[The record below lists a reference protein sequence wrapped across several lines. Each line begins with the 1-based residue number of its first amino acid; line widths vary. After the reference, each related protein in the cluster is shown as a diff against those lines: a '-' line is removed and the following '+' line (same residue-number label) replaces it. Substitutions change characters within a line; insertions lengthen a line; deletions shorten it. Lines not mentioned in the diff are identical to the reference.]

1 MFDFISS
8 KGVDPETEFDLIEL
22 VGQGNYGRVYKAM
35 HKKTGKIYSAKIAY
49 IEKTNE
55 VESFKKEINILS
67 QCNNQY
73 IVHYFGSYIKGHQI
87 WIILEFCDGGSLY
100 ELIKI
105 LPRSLNEEEI
115 ASIVYM
121 ILKGLVFLHENKKI
135 HRDVKTENILLTH
148 EGIAKLAD
156 FGVSTQLMH
165 SYSKKITKIGTPFY
179 MSPEVILQNKY
190 DYKCDIWSLGITT
203 IEMAEGEP
211 PFAKVK
217 GYWVLK
223 KIITHPPKGL
233 KNREKWSN
241 EFNNFVEKCLIYEP
255 EKRPSAKELLQHPF
269 ILKYNRGNKLI
280 AELINNSLDELEFY
294 RKKILE
300 SDESEEEDTE
310 FMNNKTKKYKQEKEL
325 YNRNYNNIN
334 DNNINDNNINDN
346 NINDINIID
355 NYNDEE
361 NCGSVIIKNDNNGAT
376 RNELNASN
384 IIEDTGTMIN
394 VDKIKDNMNS
404 VMSKNAV
411 EEQGSVL
418 IKNTPTSNKDSN
430 IAQNE
435 DQLIKMIDMYGVD
448 GLSFDFNNNPD
459 KTIKAEETKM
469 CEQRDIVERREQNN
483 NNLNNDFNNNLN
495 LINKNDNN
503 IFYKNFNDNNKN
515 ELLELINDSSINNLT
530 TIQLQSKILTI
541 EEEMKNE
548 IQKIKEKYEK
558 KLHKY
563 KTSLKFL
570 KENHF
575 LKNLNEYNDYQKFA
589 SKIKQKVEFIKDKK
603 PINFENDKKLKKNEN
618 NININNNFN
627 GYNNNFNNGI
637 DLNNYNIIERTN
649 VEIPPELLH
658 KNRGNS
664 NNCNF
669 GSSGSLIPST
679 TSVKPNHVLVFNYKP
694 NNISIKKHLGY
705 Q

>member
-105 LPRSLNEEEI
+105 LPRNLNEEEI
-115 ASIVYM
+115 ASLVCM
-121 ILKGLVFLHENKKI
+121 ILKGLIFLHENKKI

-148 EGIAKLAD
+148 DGIAKLGD

-165 SYSKKITKIGTPFY
+165 SFSKKITKIGTPFY
-179 MSPEVILQNKY
+179 MSPEVIMQNKY

-233 KNREKWSN
+233 KNKEKWSS
-241 EFNNFVEKCLIYEP
+241 EFNDFVEKCLIYEP

-269 ILKYNRGNKLI
+269 IMKYNRGSKLI
-280 AELINNSLDELEFY
+280 AELVNNSMDDLEFY

-300 SDESEEEDTE
+300 SDESEEEDKNTE
-310 FMNNKTKKYKQEKEL
+310 FINNTKKFKQEL
-325 YNRNYNNIN
+325 NNYGNENNNTNKINN
-334 DNNINDNNINDN
+334 DNTIE
-346 NINDINIID
+346 
-355 NYNDEE
+355 EE
-361 NCGSVIIKNDNNGAT
+361 NCGSVIIKENYDDKNK
-376 RNELNASN
+376 NEFNASN
-384 IIEDTGTMIN
+384 IIEETGTMIN
-394 VDKIKDNMNS
+394 MDKVKNTINNINNINNINSMNS
-404 VMSKNAV
+404 IISKNVA
-411 EEQGSVL
+411 EEQGSVI
-418 IKNTPTSNKDSN
+418 IKSNLNSIKGSN
-430 IAQNE
+430 CAQNE
-435 DQLIKMIDMYGVD
+435 EQLIKMIDMYGVD

-469 CEQRDIVERREQNN
+469 CEQRDIAGKKE
-483 NNLNNDFNNNLN
+483 LSK
-495 LINKNDNN
+495 KNQ
-503 IFYKNFNDNNKN
+503 NNKN
-515 ELLELINDSSINNLT
+515 KISGKNILYNNNQIEINDLINDSTINNLT

-548 IQKIKEKYEK
+548 IQKLKERYEK
-558 KLHKY
+558 KLFKY
-563 KTSLKFL
+563 KASLKFL

-575 LKNLNEYNDYQKFA
+575 LKNLNEYKDYQKFA
-589 SKIKQKVEFIKDKK
+589 NKIKQKVDFVKDKK
-603 PINFENDKKLKKNEN
+603 QPIYADNKKIKINLNKNN
-618 NININNNFN
+618 NINFG
-627 GYNNNFNNGI
+627 GYNNNFNNI
-637 DLNNYNIIERTN
+637 EINNYNVIERTN

-658 KNRGNS
+658 KNRGN
-664 NNCNF
+664 NCNL

-679 TSVKPNHVLVFNYKP
+679 TSVKPNHVLVFDYKP
-694 NNISIKKHLGY
+694 NNISIKKHLVY

>member
-1 MFDFISS
+1 MYDFISS
-8 KGVDPETEFDLIEL
+8 KGIDPENEFDLIEL

-105 LPRSLNEEEI
+105 LPRNLNEEEI
-115 ASIVYM
+115 ASIVCM
-121 ILKGLVFLHENKKI
+121 ILKGLIFLHENKKI
-135 HRDVKTENILLTH
+135 HRDIKTENILLTH

-165 SYSKKITKIGTPFY
+165 SFSKKITKIGTPFY

-233 KNREKWSN
+233 KNKEKWSS
-241 EFNNFVEKCLIYEP
+241 EFNDFVEKCLIYEP

-280 AELINNSLDELEFY
+280 AELINNSLDDLEFY

-300 SDESEEEDTE
+300 SDESEEEDKNTE
-310 FMNNKTKKYKQEKEL
+310 FLNTKKIKAEI
-325 YNRNYNNIN
+325 YNNNNNYNYK
-334 DNNINDNNINDN
+334 DN
-346 NINDINIID
+346 
-355 NYNDEE
+355 NDEE
-361 NCGSVIIKNDNNGAT
+361 ICGSVIIKNDNNV
-376 RNELNASN
+376 NSKNMELNASN
-384 IIEDTGTMIN
+384 IIEETGTMIN
-394 VDKIKDNMNS
+394 VDKVKNIDS
-404 VMSKNAV
+404 VVTKSVV
-411 EEQGSVL
+411 EDQGSVV
-418 IKNTPTSNKDSN
+418 IKNSQNFNKNSNCV
-430 IAQNE
+430 QNE
-435 DQLIKMIDMYGVD
+435 EQLIQMIDAYGVD

-469 CEQRDIVERREQNN
+469 CEQRDIVERRE
-483 NNLNNDFNNNLN
+483 LNNM
-495 LINKNDNN
+495 NN
-503 IFYKNFNDNNKN
+503 IERKDSFKNGNNILYNNKVN
-515 ELLELINDSSINNLT
+515 ILDLINDSSINSLT
-530 TIQLQSKILTI
+530 SIQLQSKILTI

-558 KLHKY
+558 KLFKY

-570 KENHF
+570 KQNQF
-575 LKNLNEYNDYQKFA
+575 LKNLNEYKDYQKFA
-589 SKIKQKVEFIKDKK
+589 SKIKQKVEFVKDKK
-603 PINFENDKKLKKNEN
+603 PLYQEKEKKMNGN
-618 NININNNFN
+618 GININNNINFN
-627 GYNNNFNNGI
+627 GSDNKYNNI
-637 DLNNYNIIERTN
+637 EINNYNIIERTN
-649 VEIPPELLH
+649 VEIPPELL
-658 KNRGNS
+658 NRNRKKGENS
-664 NNCNF
+664 NCNL
-669 GSSGSLIPST
+669 GSSGSLVPST

-694 NNISIKKHLGY
+694 NNISIKKHLVY

>member
-1 MFDFISS
+1 MYDFISS
-8 KGVDPETEFDLIEL
+8 KGIDPETEFDLIEL

-73 IVHYFGSYIKGHQI
+73 IVHYFASYIKGHQI

-105 LPRSLNEEEI
+105 LPRNLNEEEI
-115 ASIVYM
+115 ASLVSM
-121 ILKGLVFLHENKKI
+121 ILKGLIFLHENKKI
-135 HRDVKTENILLTH
+135 HRDIKTENILLTH

-165 SYSKKITKIGTPFY
+165 SFSKKITKIGTPFY

-233 KNREKWSN
+233 KNKEKWSK
-241 EFNNFVEKCLIYEP
+241 EFNDFVEKCLIYDP

-269 ILKYNRGNKLI
+269 ILKYNRGSKLI
-280 AELINNSLDELEFY
+280 AELINNNLDYLEFY

-300 SDESEEEDTE
+300 SDESEEEDKNTE
-310 FMNNKTKKYKQEKEL
+310 FFNNTKKF
-325 YNRNYNNIN
+325 RADIYNNN
-334 DNNINDNNINDN
+334 DNNE
-346 NINDINIID
+346 
-355 NYNDEE
+355 EE
-361 NCGSVIIKNDNNGAT
+361 NIGSVIIKKDTNDINKNKF
-376 RNELNASN
+376 NASN
-384 IIEDTGTMIN
+384 IIEETGTMIN
-394 VDKIKDNMNS
+394 VDKVKNNIDS
-404 VMSKNAV
+404 GISKNLI
-411 EEQGSVL
+411 EDQGSVV
-418 IKNTPTSNKDSN
+418 IKDVPNSYKDSHC
-430 IAQNE
+430 AQNE

-469 CEQRDIVERREQNN
+469 CEQRDIVEKREINN
-483 NNLNNDFNNNLN
+483 N
-495 LINKNDNN
+495 KNF
-503 IFYKNFNDNNKN
+503 IYKNFNDKAEISN
-515 ELLELINDSSINNLT
+515 LINDSSINNLT

-548 IQKIKEKYEK
+548 IQKLKEKYEK
-558 KLHKY
+558 KLYKY
-563 KTSLKFL
+563 KASLKFL
-570 KENHF
+570 KENQF
-575 LKNLNEYNDYQKFA
+575 LKNLSEYKDYQKFA
-589 SKIKQKVEFIKDKK
+589 NKIKQKVEFVKEKK
-603 PINFENDKKLKKNEN
+603 SLYHENDKNI
-618 NININNNFN
+618 NININNNYNFN
-627 GYNNNFNNGI
+627 EYNNNYNNFEI
-637 DLNNYNIIERTN
+637 NNYNVIERTN
-649 VEIPPELLH
+649 AEIPPELLH
-658 KNRGNS
+658 KNRDKNY
-664 NNCNF
+664 NI

-694 NNISIKKHLGY
+694 NNISIKKHLAY

>member
-1 MFDFISS
+1 MYDFISS
-8 KGVDPETEFDLIEL
+8 KGIDPENEFDLIEL

-105 LPRSLNEEEI
+105 LPRNLNEEEI
-115 ASIVYM
+115 ASIVCM
-121 ILKGLVFLHENKKI
+121 ILKGLIFLHENKKI
-135 HRDVKTENILLTH
+135 HRDIKTENILLTH

-165 SYSKKITKIGTPFY
+165 SFSKKITKIGTPFY

-233 KNREKWSN
+233 KNKEKWSS
-241 EFNNFVEKCLIYEP
+241 EFNDFVEKCLIYEP

-280 AELINNSLDELEFY
+280 AELINNSLDDLEFY

-300 SDESEEEDTE
+300 SDESEEEDKNTE
-310 FMNNKTKKYKQEKEL
+310 FLNTKKIKAEI
-325 YNRNYNNIN
+325 YNNNNNYNYK
-334 DNNINDNNINDN
+334 DN
-346 NINDINIID
+346 
-355 NYNDEE
+355 NDEE
-361 NCGSVIIKNDNNGAT
+361 ICGSVIIKNDNNV
-376 RNELNASN
+376 NSKNMELNASN
-384 IIEDTGTMIN
+384 IIEETGTMIN
-394 VDKIKDNMNS
+394 VDKVKNIDS
-404 VMSKNAV
+404 VVTKSVV
-411 EEQGSVL
+411 EDQGSVV
-418 IKNTPTSNKDSN
+418 IKNSQNFNKNSNCV
-430 IAQNE
+430 QNE
-435 DQLIKMIDMYGVD
+435 EQLIQMIDAYGVD

-469 CEQRDIVERREQNN
+469 CEQRDIVERRE
-483 NNLNNDFNNNLN
+483 LNNM
-495 LINKNDNN
+495 NN
-503 IFYKNFNDNNKN
+503 IERKDSFKNGNNILYNNKVN
-515 ELLELINDSSINNLT
+515 ILDLINDSSINSLT
-530 TIQLQSKILTI
+530 SIQLQSKILTI

-558 KLHKY
+558 KLFKY

-570 KENHF
+570 KQNQF
-575 LKNLNEYNDYQKFA
+575 LKNLNEYKDYQKFA
-589 SKIKQKVEFIKDKK
+589 SKIKQKVEFVKDKK
-603 PINFENDKKLKKNEN
+603 PLYQEKEKKMNGN
-618 NININNNFN
+618 GININNNINFN
-627 GYNNNFNNGI
+627 GSDNKYNNI
-637 DLNNYNIIERTN
+637 EINNYNIIERTN
-649 VEIPPELLH
+649 VEIPPELL
-658 KNRGNS
+658 NRNRKKGENS
-664 NNCNF
+664 NCNL

-694 NNISIKKHLGY
+694 NNISIKKHLVY

>member
-1 MFDFISS
+1 MYDFISS
-8 KGVDPETEFDLIEL
+8 KGIDPENEFDLIEL

-35 HKKTGKIYSAKIAY
+35 HKKTGKIYSANIAY

-105 LPRSLNEEEI
+105 LPRNLNEEEI
-115 ASIVYM
+115 ASIVCM
-121 ILKGLVFLHENKKI
+121 ILKGLIFLHENKKI
-135 HRDVKTENILLTH
+135 HRDIKTENILLTH

-165 SYSKKITKIGTPFY
+165 SFSKKITKIGTPFY

-233 KNREKWSN
+233 KNKEKWSS
-241 EFNNFVEKCLIYEP
+241 EFNDFVEKCLIYEP

-280 AELINNSLDELEFY
+280 AELINNSLDDLEFY

-300 SDESEEEDTE
+300 SDESEEEDKNTE
-310 FMNNKTKKYKQEKEL
+310 FLNTKLIKAEL
-325 YNRNYNNIN
+325 YNNNNNNYNCK
-334 DNNINDNNINDN
+334 DN
-346 NINDINIID
+346 
-355 NYNDEE
+355 NDEE
-361 NCGSVIIKNDNNGAT
+361 ICGSVIIKNNNNADSK
-376 RNELNASN
+376 NMELNASN
-384 IIEDTGTMIN
+384 IIEETGTMIN
-394 VDKIKDNMNS
+394 VDKVKNIDS
-404 VMSKNAV
+404 VVTKSVV
-411 EEQGSVL
+411 EDQGSVV
-418 IKNTPTSNKDSN
+418 IKNSQNLNKNSNCV
-430 IAQNE
+430 QNE
-435 DQLIKMIDMYGVD
+435 DQLIQMIDAYGVD

-469 CEQRDIVERREQNN
+469 CEQRDIVERRE
-483 NNLNNDFNNNLN
+483 LNN
-495 LINKNDNN
+495 INN
-503 IFYKNFNDNNKN
+503 IERKDSINNRKNILYENQVDI
-515 ELLELINDSSINNLT
+515 LDLINDSTINSLT
-530 TIQLQSKILTI
+530 SIQLQSKILTI

-558 KLHKY
+558 KLFKY

-570 KENHF
+570 KENQF
-575 LKNLNEYNDYQKFA
+575 LKNLNEYKDYQKFA
-589 SKIKQKVEFIKDKK
+589 NKIKQKVEFVKDKK
-603 PINFENDKKLKKNEN
+603 PIYQDNEKKVNGN
-618 NININNNFN
+618 GININNNTNFN
-627 GYNNNFNNGI
+627 GFDNKYNNI
-637 DLNNYNIIERTN
+637 EINNYNIIERTN
-649 VEIPPELLH
+649 AEIPPELL
-658 KNRGNS
+658 NRNRKKGENS
-664 NNCNF
+664 NFNL

-694 NNISIKKHLGY
+694 NNISIKKHLVY

>member
-1 MFDFISS
+1 MYDFISS

-73 IVHYFGSYIKGHQI
+73 IVHYYGSYIKGHQI
-87 WIILEFCDGGSLY
+87 WIILEFCDGGSLF

-105 LPRSLNEEEI
+105 LPRNLNEEEI
-115 ASIVYM
+115 ASLIYM

-135 HRDVKTENILLTH
+135 HRDIKTENILLTH
-148 EGIAKLAD
+148 KGIAKLAD

-165 SYSKKITKIGTPFY
+165 SFSKKITKIGTPFY

-233 KNREKWSN
+233 KNKEKWSN
-241 EFNNFVEKCLIYEP
+241 EFNNFVEKCLIYDP

-269 ILKYNRGNKLI
+269 ILKYNRGSKLI

-300 SDESEEEDTE
+300 SDESEEEDKNTDLI
-310 FMNNKTKKYKQEKEL
+310 NNTKKYKAEIF
-325 YNRNYNNIN
+325 NNYNENYN
-334 DNNINDNNINDN
+334 DNF
-346 NINDINIID
+346 
-355 NYNDEE
+355 NDEE
-361 NCGSVIIKNDNNGAT
+361 NCGSVIIKNDNNDKNK
-376 RNELNASN
+376 NELNASN
-384 IIEDTGTMIN
+384 IIEETGTMIN
-394 VDKIKDNMNS
+394 VDKVKNNINS
-404 VMSKNAV
+404 IISKNIV
-411 EEQGSVL
+411 EEQGSVV
-418 IKNTPTSNKDSN
+418 IKNTPISNKDSN
-430 IAQNE
+430 CAQNE

-469 CEQRDIVERREQNN
+469 CEQRDIVEKRE
-483 NNLNNDFNNNLN
+483 LNNIKNDKNIIYNNFNNNKIDIL
-495 LINKNDNN
+495 D
-503 IFYKNFNDNNKN
+503 
-515 ELLELINDSSINNLT
+515 LINDSTINNLT

-548 IQKIKEKYEK
+548 IQKLKEKYEK
-558 KLHKY
+558 KLFKY

-575 LKNLNEYNDYQKFA
+575 LKNLNEYKDYQKFA
-589 SKIKQKVEFIKDKK
+589 NKIKQKVEFVKDKK
-603 PINFENDKKLKKNEN
+603 PIYQGNDKNIK
-618 NININNNFN
+618 ININNNINFN
-627 GYNNNFNNGI
+627 SYNNNFNNI
-637 DLNNYNIIERTN
+637 EINNYNVIERTN
-649 VEIPPELLH
+649 VDIPPELLH
-658 KNRGNS
+658 RNRDS
-664 NNCNF
+664 NCNL

-694 NNISIKKHLGY
+694 NNISIKKHLVY

>member
-1 MFDFISS
+1 MYDFISS
-8 KGVDPETEFDLIEL
+8 KGIDPENEFDLIEL

-105 LPRSLNEEEI
+105 LPRNLNEEEI
-115 ASIVYM
+115 ASIVCM
-121 ILKGLVFLHENKKI
+121 ILKGLIFLHENKKI
-135 HRDVKTENILLTH
+135 HRDIKTENILLTH

-165 SYSKKITKIGTPFY
+165 SFSKKITKIGTPFY

-233 KNREKWSN
+233 KNKEKWSS
-241 EFNNFVEKCLIYEP
+241 EFNDFVEKCLIYEP

-280 AELINNSLDELEFY
+280 AELINNSLDDLEFY

-300 SDESEEEDTE
+300 SDESEEEDKNTE
-310 FMNNKTKKYKQEKEL
+310 FLNTKIIKAEIYNN
-325 YNRNYNNIN
+325 NNNYNYK
-334 DNNINDNNINDN
+334 DN
-346 NINDINIID
+346 
-355 NYNDEE
+355 NDEE
-361 NCGSVIIKNDNNGAT
+361 ICGSVIIKNDNNV
-376 RNELNASN
+376 NSKNMELNASN
-384 IIEDTGTMIN
+384 IIEETGTMIN
-394 VDKIKDNMNS
+394 VDKVKNIDS
-404 VMSKNAV
+404 VVTKSVV
-411 EEQGSVL
+411 EDQGSVV
-418 IKNTPTSNKDSN
+418 IKNSQNFNKNSNCV
-430 IAQNE
+430 QNE
-435 DQLIKMIDMYGVD
+435 EQLIQMIDAYGVD

-469 CEQRDIVERREQNN
+469 CEQRDIVERRE
-483 NNLNNDFNNNLN
+483 LNNM
-495 LINKNDNN
+495 NN
-503 IFYKNFNDNNKN
+503 IERKDSFKNGNNILYNNKVN
-515 ELLELINDSSINNLT
+515 ILDLINDSSINSLT
-530 TIQLQSKILTI
+530 SIQLQSKILTI

-558 KLHKY
+558 KLFKY

-570 KENHF
+570 KQNQF
-575 LKNLNEYNDYQKFA
+575 LKNLNEYKDYQKFA
-589 SKIKQKVEFIKDKK
+589 SKIKQKVEFVKDKK
-603 PINFENDKKLKKNEN
+603 PLYQEKEKKLNGN
-618 NININNNFN
+618 GININNNINFN
-627 GYNNNFNNGI
+627 GSSDNKYNNI
-637 DLNNYNIIERTN
+637 EINNYNIIERTN
-649 VEIPPELLH
+649 VEIPPELL
-658 KNRGNS
+658 NRNRKKGENS
-664 NNCNF
+664 NCNL

-694 NNISIKKHLGY
+694 NNISIKKHLVY

>member
-1 MFDFISS
+1 MYDFISS
-8 KGVDPETEFDLIEL
+8 KGIDPETEFDLIEL

-73 IVHYFGSYIKGHQI
+73 IVHYFASYIKGHQI

-105 LPRSLNEEEI
+105 LPRNLNEEEI
-115 ASIVYM
+115 ASLVSM
-121 ILKGLVFLHENKKI
+121 ILKGLIFLHENKKI
-135 HRDVKTENILLTH
+135 HRDIKTENILLTH

-165 SYSKKITKIGTPFY
+165 SFSKKITKIGTPFY

-233 KNREKWSN
+233 KNKEKWSK
-241 EFNNFVEKCLIYEP
+241 EFNDFVEKCLIYDP

-269 ILKYNRGNKLI
+269 ILKYNRGSKLI
-280 AELINNSLDELEFY
+280 AELINNNLDYLEFY

-300 SDESEEEDTE
+300 SDESEEEDKNTE
-310 FMNNKTKKYKQEKEL
+310 FFNNTKKF
-325 YNRNYNNIN
+325 RADIYNNN
-334 DNNINDNNINDN
+334 DNNE
-346 NINDINIID
+346 
-355 NYNDEE
+355 EE
-361 NCGSVIIKNDNNGAT
+361 NIGSVIIKKDTNDINKNKF
-376 RNELNASN
+376 NASN
-384 IIEDTGTMIN
+384 IIEETGTMIN
-394 VDKIKDNMNS
+394 VDKVKNNIDS
-404 VMSKNAV
+404 GISKNLI
-411 EEQGSVL
+411 EDQGSVV
-418 IKNTPTSNKDSN
+418 IKDVPNSYKDSHC
-430 IAQNE
+430 AQNE

-469 CEQRDIVERREQNN
+469 CEQRDIVEKREINN
-483 NNLNNDFNNNLN
+483 N
-495 LINKNDNN
+495 KNF
-503 IFYKNFNDNNKN
+503 IYKNFNDKVEISN
-515 ELLELINDSSINNLT
+515 LINDSSINNLT

-548 IQKIKEKYEK
+548 IQKLKEKYEK
-558 KLHKY
+558 KLYKY
-563 KTSLKFL
+563 KASLKFL
-570 KENHF
+570 KENQF
-575 LKNLNEYNDYQKFA
+575 LKNLSEYKDYQKFA
-589 SKIKQKVEFIKDKK
+589 NKIKQKVEFVKEKK
-603 PINFENDKKLKKNEN
+603 SLYHENDKNI
-618 NININNNFN
+618 NININNNYNFN
-627 GYNNNFNNGI
+627 EYNNNYNNFEI
-637 DLNNYNIIERTN
+637 NNYNVIEKTN
-649 VEIPPELLH
+649 AEIPPELLH
-658 KNRGNS
+658 KNRDKNY
-664 NNCNF
+664 NI

-694 NNISIKKHLGY
+694 NNISIKKHLVY

>member
-1 MFDFISS
+1 MYDFISS
-8 KGVDPETEFDLIEL
+8 KGTDPENEFDLIEL

-105 LPRSLNEEEI
+105 LPRNLNEEEI
-115 ASIVYM
+115 ASLVYM
-121 ILKGLVFLHENKKI
+121 ILKGLIFLHENKKI
-135 HRDVKTENILLTH
+135 HRDIKTENILLTH
-148 EGIAKLAD
+148 EGISKLAD

-165 SYSKKITKIGTPFY
+165 SFSKKITKIGTPFY

-211 PFAKVK
+211 PFAKIK

-233 KNREKWSN
+233 KNKEKWSK
-241 EFNNFVEKCLIYEP
+241 EFNDFVEKCLIYESD
-255 EKRPSAKELLQHPF
+255 KRPSAKELIQHPF
-269 ILKYNRGNKLI
+269 IQKYNRGSKLI
-280 AELINNSLDELEFY
+280 AELINNNLDNLKFY

-300 SDESEEEDTE
+300 SDESEEEDKNTE
-310 FMNNKTKKYKQEKEL
+310 IFNNSKKLKEIG
-325 YNRNYNNIN
+325 YNNN
-334 DNNINDNNINDN
+334 ENNSG
-346 NINDINIID
+346 
-355 NYNDEE
+355 EE
-361 NCGSVIIKNDNNGAT
+361 NMGSVIIKNDNN
-376 RNELNASN
+376 NMKKDELNASN
-384 IIEDTGTMIN
+384 IIEETGTMIN
-394 VDKIKDNMNS
+394 VDKIKNNVDS
-404 VMSKNAV
+404 TVSKNVV
-411 EEQGSVL
+411 EDLDSVI
-418 IKNTPTSNKDSN
+418 IKDIPCSNQDHNN
-430 IAQNE
+430 ISPNE

-469 CEQRDIVERREQNN
+469 CEQRDCAEKRETNN
-483 NNLNNDFNNNLN
+483 SKKNTNKLYNNLNS
-495 LINKNDNN
+495 NKFE
-503 IFYKNFNDNNKN
+503 IYK
-515 ELLELINDSSINNLT
+515 LINDSSVNNLT
-530 TIQLQSKILTI
+530 TIQLQSKILNI

-548 IQKIKEKYEK
+548 IQRVKEKYEK
-558 KLHKY
+558 KMYKY
-563 KTSLKFL
+563 KASLKFL
-570 KENHF
+570 KENQF
-575 LKNLNEYNDYQKFA
+575 LKNLSEYKDYQKFA
-589 SKIKQKVEFIKDKK
+589 NKIKQKVEFVAEKK
-603 PINFENDKKLKKNEN
+603 PFYQENDKIIKTISN
-618 NININNNFN
+618 NIEI
-627 GYNNNFNNGI
+627 
-637 DLNNYNIIERTN
+637 NNYNYNVIERTN
-649 VEIPPELLH
+649 DEIPKELLN
-658 KNRGNS
+658 KNWNK
-664 NNCNF
+664 NCNI
-669 GSSGSLIPST
+669 GSSGSLLPST

-694 NNISIKKHLGY
+694 NNISIKKHLIY

>member
-1 MFDFISS
+1 MYDFISS

-105 LPRSLNEEEI
+105 LPRNLNEEEI
-115 ASIVYM
+115 ASIVCM
-121 ILKGLVFLHENKKI
+121 ILKGLIFLHENKKI
-135 HRDVKTENILLTH
+135 HRDIKTENILLTH

-165 SYSKKITKIGTPFY
+165 SFSKKITKIGTPFY

-233 KNREKWSN
+233 KNKEKWSS
-241 EFNNFVEKCLIYEP
+241 EFNDFVEKCLIYEP

-280 AELINNSLDELEFY
+280 AELINNSLDDLEFY

-300 SDESEEEDTE
+300 SDESEEEDKNTE
-310 FMNNKTKKYKQEKEL
+310 FLNTKKIKAEI
-325 YNRNYNNIN
+325 YNNNNNYNYK
-334 DNNINDNNINDN
+334 DN
-346 NINDINIID
+346 
-355 NYNDEE
+355 NDEE
-361 NCGSVIIKNDNNGAT
+361 ICGSVIIKNDNNV
-376 RNELNASN
+376 NSKNMELNASN
-384 IIEDTGTMIN
+384 IIEETGTMIN
-394 VDKIKDNMNS
+394 VDKVKNIDS
-404 VMSKNAV
+404 VVTKSVV
-411 EEQGSVL
+411 EDQGSVV
-418 IKNTPTSNKDSN
+418 IKNSQNFNKNSNCV
-430 IAQNE
+430 QNE
-435 DQLIKMIDMYGVD
+435 EQLIQMIDAYGVD

-469 CEQRDIVERREQNN
+469 CEQRDIVERRE
-483 NNLNNDFNNNLN
+483 LNNM
-495 LINKNDNN
+495 NN
-503 IFYKNFNDNNKN
+503 IERKDSFKNGNNILYNNKVN
-515 ELLELINDSSINNLT
+515 ILDLINDSSINSLT
-530 TIQLQSKILTI
+530 SIQLQSKILTI

-558 KLHKY
+558 KLFKY

-570 KENHF
+570 KQNQF
-575 LKNLNEYNDYQKFA
+575 LKNLNEYKDYQKFA
-589 SKIKQKVEFIKDKK
+589 SKIKQKVEFVKDKK
-603 PINFENDKKLKKNEN
+603 PLYQEKEKKMNGN
-618 NININNNFN
+618 GININNNINFN
-627 GYNNNFNNGI
+627 GSDNKYNNI
-637 DLNNYNIIERTN
+637 EINNYNIIERTN
-649 VEIPPELLH
+649 VEIPPELL
-658 KNRGNS
+658 NRNRKKGENS
-664 NNCNF
+664 NCNL

-694 NNISIKKHLGY
+694 NNISIKKHLVY